1 MKIGLTRE
9 NIKSE
14 LRKGIRSVAF
24 TKKDGTTRLMR
35 ATLLDTYIPEEHVP
49 KGSMVFTET
58 EDHPV
63 RVYDLDAKGWRSFLV
78 SNVTS
83 VKEL

>member
-1 MKIGLTRE
+1 MKIELTRE

-14 LRKGIRSVAF
+14 LRKGICSVAF

-35 ATLLDTYIPEEHVP
+35 ATLHDTHIPAEHVP
-49 KGSMVFTET
+49 KGSMAFTET
-58 EDHPV
+58 ENHPV
-63 RVYDLDAKGWRSFLV
+63 RAYDLDAKGWRSFLV
-78 SNVTS
+78 ANVTS